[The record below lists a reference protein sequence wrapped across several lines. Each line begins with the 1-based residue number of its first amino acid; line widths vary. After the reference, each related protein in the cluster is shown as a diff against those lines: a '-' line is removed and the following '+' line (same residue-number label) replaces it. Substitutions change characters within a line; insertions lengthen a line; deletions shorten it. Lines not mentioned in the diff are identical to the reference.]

1 MTDTPDIVETLLRNC
16 IGTPAKGDPWPH
28 RMLHDAADEITRLRA
43 KLAGVRELV
52 DSQAENDGCWFVARH
67 ATEGYL
73 QQELRKLHAA
83 VEAHD

>member
-1 MTDTPDIVETLLRNC
+1 MTDTPDTPDIVERLTERLRRR
-16 IGTPAKGDPWPH
+16 D
-28 RMLHDAADEITRLRA
+28 DEITRLRA

-52 DSQAENDGCWFVARH
+52 DSHAEDDGCWFVARH